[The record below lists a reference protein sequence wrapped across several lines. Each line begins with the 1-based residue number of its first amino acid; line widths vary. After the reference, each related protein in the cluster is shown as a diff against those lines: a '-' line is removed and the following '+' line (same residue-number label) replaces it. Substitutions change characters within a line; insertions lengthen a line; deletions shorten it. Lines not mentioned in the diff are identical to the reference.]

1 MNHGA
6 MDEDGWR
13 SLVKRLPGGKALRA
27 SARASG
33 ALVRRRGVKTPA
45 ALLRL
50 ILAYGPGG
58 QSLRETSAWAA
69 MAGVAQV
76 SDVALLK
83 RLQRAAPWL
92 EGLVG
97 GLLAQRVALTAA
109 GLPPGRWLR
118 LMDGT
123 QVAAP
128 GDASAAWR
136 LHVTY
141 ELSQQRL
148 SHVALTDRRGAEK
161 LERAPVEPGEIRVAD
176 RCYARPQG
184 LRYMCDGG
192 GDFIARLGVR
202 ALKLHHPDGR
212 AFSLTAFLKKA
223 ANAGAADAPV
233 LIGHSRQGKA
243 WKPFAARVIAIPKPP
258 AAAAHSRQAARRA
271 SQRQGSRPTR
281 QTLTAAKYLL
291 LVTSLD
297 PHHYPAAQVAAL
309 YRLRWQIEL
318 AIKRLKSL
326 LHIDR
331 LPAKDPDLARCW
343 LYAHLLLAILIE
355 DMNQEFLDSFPSG
368 P

>member
-1 MNHGA
+1 MN
-6 MDEDGWR
+6 DRGWQ
-13 SLVKRLPGGKALRA
+13 SLVKRLPGAKALRA

-58 QSLRETSAWAA
+58 QSLRETSAWAG
-69 MAGVAQV
+69 MSGVAQL

-83 RLQRAAPWL
+83 RLQRAGPWL

-97 GLLAQRVALTAA
+97 GLLARRAALTAE

-118 LMDGT
+118 PIDGT
-123 QVAAP
+123 RVAAP
-128 GDASAAWR
+128 GDTSAAWR

-141 ELSQQRL
+141 DLSRHRL
-148 SHVALTDRRGAEK
+148 SHLALTDRSGAEK
-161 LERAPVEPGEIRVAD
+161 LQQAPVEPGEIRVAD
-176 RCYARPQG
+176 RVYARPQG
-184 LRYMCDGG
+184 LRYIRDGG
-192 GDFIARLGVR
+192 GDFIVRLGVR
-202 ALKLHHPDGR
+202 ALKLHHPDR
-212 AFSLTAFLKKA
+212 RPFSLTSFLKRA
-223 ANAGAADAPV
+223 AKTGAADAPV

-243 WKPFAARVIAIPKPP
+243 WQPFAARVIAIPKPP
-258 AAAAHSRQAARRA
+258 AAAAHSRRAARRA
-271 SQRQGSRPTR
+271 SQRQGTRPMR
-281 QTLTAAKYLL
+281 RTLQAANYLL
-291 LVTSLD
+291 LITSLD
-297 PHHYPAAQVAAL
+297 AQQYPAAQVAAL

-343 LYAHLLLAILIE
+343 LYAHLLLAILVE
-355 DMNQEFLDSFPSG
+355 DMNQEFMDSFPSG
-368 P
+368 L

>member
-6 MDEDGWR
+6 MNDEGWR
-13 SLVKRLPGGKALRA
+13 SLVKRLPGAKALRA

-69 MAGVAQV
+69 LSGVAQL

-83 RLQRAAPWL
+83 RLQRAGPWL
-92 EGLVG
+92 ERLVG
-97 GLLAQRVALTAA
+97 SLLAQRAALPAE

-123 QVAAP
+123 RVAAP
-128 GDASAAWR
+128 GDTSAAWR

-141 ELSQQRL
+141 DLSHQRL
-148 SHVALTDRRGAEK
+148 SRLVLTDRSGAEK

-176 RCYARPQG
+176 RCYARPRG
-184 LRYMCDGG
+184 LRYIRDGG
-192 GDFIARLGVR
+192 GDFIVRLGVR
-202 ALKLHHPDGR
+202 SLKLHHPDGR
-212 AFSLTAFLKKA
+212 SFSLTAFWKKA
-223 ANAGAADAPV
+223 ARAGAADAPV

-258 AAAAHSRQAARRA
+258 AAAARSRRAARRA
-271 SQRQGSRPTR
+271 SQRQGTRATR
-281 QTLTAAKYLL
+281 QTLKAANFLL

-297 PHHYPAAQVAAL
+297 PDRYPAAQVAAL

-326 LHIDR
+326 LRIDR

-343 LYAHLLLAILIE
+343 LYAHLLLAILVE
-355 DMNQEFLDSFPSG
+355 DMNQEFMDSFPSG